1 MRCTECSSLP
11 VPEGENCWR
20 LPGPF
25 FGGWSTD
32 RKRENGKGETQA
44 RTQHAEPKGE
54 GVDCYGNRRHLIPL
68 MVLKLS
74 GLNNNNNNNCSS
86 SNKTEKILK
95 MLTAG
100 APGV

>member
-1 MRCTECSSLP
+1 MKIAGDFLGHSL
-11 VPEGENCWR
+11 
-20 LPGPF
+20 
-25 FGGWSTD
+25 GGGALI
-32 RKRENGKGETQA
+32 GKGKMERGRRRA